1 MNKFFSCIKDFFD
14 KIFNPKDIL
23 TEDEKLAFNI
33 FETAL
38 YDDNCIRILNTNI
51 SGKKYIVPKTF
62 YETNDTSA
70 CIIINSYLNKITI
83 VNHQYKYDIL
93 MPQKTC
99 AIMDLMFNNKA
110 LKVLGIS
117 TAIIATLAA
126 IVGGI
131 MIGGAGFLLTGFG
144 VLAAAILL
152 ASLPKPIEIP
162 GIMTTP
168 TK

>member
-99 AIMDLMFNNKA
+99 AIMDMMFNNKVQKEREELETEI
-110 LKVLGIS
+110 LKNTVQSLSTVLIN
-117 TAIIATLAA
+117 
-126 IVGGI
+126 
-131 MIGGAGFLLTGFG
+131 FKDNFYN
-144 VLAAAILL
+144 
-152 ASLPKPIEIP
+152 KN
-162 GIMTTP
+162 
-168 TK
+168 K

>member
-1 MNKFFSCIKDFFD
+1 MNKFFSYVKDFFD

-62 YETNDTSA
+62 YETNDTSS

-99 AIMDLMFNNKA
+99 AIMDMMFNNKVQKEREELETEI
-110 LKVLGIS
+110 LKNTVQSLSTVLIN
-117 TAIIATLAA
+117 
-126 IVGGI
+126 
-131 MIGGAGFLLTGFG
+131 FKDNFYN
-144 VLAAAILL
+144 
-152 ASLPKPIEIP
+152 KN
-162 GIMTTP
+162 
-168 TK
+168 K

>member
-62 YETNDTSA
+62 YETNDTST

-99 AIMDLMFNNKA
+99 AIMDIMFNNKVQKEREELETEI
-110 LKVLGIS
+110 LKNTVQSLSTVLIN
-117 TAIIATLAA
+117 
-126 IVGGI
+126 
-131 MIGGAGFLLTGFG
+131 FKDNFYN
-144 VLAAAILL
+144 
-152 ASLPKPIEIP
+152 KN
-162 GIMTTP
+162 
-168 TK
+168 K

>member
-14 KIFNPKDIL
+14 KNFNPKDIL

-62 YETNDTSA
+62 YETNDTSV

-99 AIMDLMFNNKA
+99 AIMDMMFNNKVQKEREELETEI
-110 LKVLGIS
+110 LKNTVQSLSTVLIN
-117 TAIIATLAA
+117 
-126 IVGGI
+126 
-131 MIGGAGFLLTGFG
+131 FKDNFYN
-144 VLAAAILL
+144 
-152 ASLPKPIEIP
+152 KN
-162 GIMTTP
+162 
-168 TK
+168 K

>member
-1 MNKFFSCIKDFFD
+1 MNKFFSYVKDFFD

-62 YETNDTSA
+62 YETNDTSS

-93 MPQKTC
+93 IPQKTC
-99 AIMDLMFNNKA
+99 ATIDIMFNNKVQKEREDLESEI
-110 LKVLGIS
+110 LKNTVQSLS
-117 TAIIATLAA
+117 T
-126 IVGGI
+126 
-131 MIGGAGFLLTGFG
+131 
-144 VLAAAILL
+144 VLANF
-152 ASLPKPIEIP
+152 KDNFYN
-162 GIMTTP
+162 
-168 TK
+168 KNK